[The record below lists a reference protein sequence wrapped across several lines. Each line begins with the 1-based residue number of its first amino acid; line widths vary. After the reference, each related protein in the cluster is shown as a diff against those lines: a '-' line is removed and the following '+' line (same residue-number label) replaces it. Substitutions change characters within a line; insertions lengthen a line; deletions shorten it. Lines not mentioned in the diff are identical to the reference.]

1 MHLEQPPSR
10 LVVLVRASSN
20 VNASQSGD
28 RRERYSLRLF
38 RPRTD
43 YREVLRA
50 LAILCIASAALIGQ
64 AKSSTPGKKAPSPAG
79 TSAQEDR
86 QIEAAIRAK
95 LAKSKIGKDG
105 LSVRVQGGVAFW
117 DGSTNVVQHKG
128 AATRMAKT
136 AGAKRVV
143 NNIKV
148 SDAAKETA
156 SANLEQ
162 GRRRAQVKRGE
173 VRSQ

>member
-1 MHLEQPPSR
+1 MSLLIVAIFL
-10 LVVLVRASSN
+10 LVVPLGAQTKAPPAKPI
-20 VNASQSGD
+20 ASQ
-28 RRERYSLRLF
+28 
-38 RPRTD
+38 
-43 YREVLRA
+43 
-50 LAILCIASAALIGQ
+50 
-64 AKSSTPGKKAPSPAG
+64 G
-79 TSAQEDR
+79 TTAQQDKEM
-86 QIEAAIRAK
+86 EAVIRAK

-105 LSVRVQGGVAFW
+105 FSVRVQGGVAFW

-143 NNIKV
+143 NSIKV
-148 SDAAKETA
+148 SDAGKEAA

>member
-1 MHLEQPPSR
+1 MSPLIVAIFLLAAP
-10 LVVLVRASSN
+10 LGA
-20 VNASQSGD
+20 QS
-28 RRERYSLRLF
+28 
-38 RPRTD
+38 
-43 YREVLRA
+43 
-50 LAILCIASAALIGQ
+50 
-64 AKSSTPGKKAPSPAG
+64 KAPPAKPIAGQG
-79 TSAQEDR
+79 TTAQQDKEL
-86 QIEAAIRAK
+86 EAVIRAK

-105 LSVRVQGGVAFW
+105 FSVRVQGGVAFW

-143 NNIKV
+143 NSIRV
-148 SDAAKETA
+148 SDAGKEAA

>member
-1 MHLEQPPSR
+1 MSLLIVAIFL
-10 LVVLVRASSN
+10 LVVPLGAQTKAPPAKPI
-20 VNASQSGD
+20 ASQ
-28 RRERYSLRLF
+28 
-38 RPRTD
+38 
-43 YREVLRA
+43 
-50 LAILCIASAALIGQ
+50 
-64 AKSSTPGKKAPSPAG
+64 G
-79 TSAQEDR
+79 TTAQQDKEM
-86 QIEAAIRAK
+86 EAVIRAK

-105 LSVRVQGGVAFW
+105 FSVRVQGGVAFW

-143 NNIKV
+143 NSIKV